1 MNGWICKGGGYL
13 VPEGSEVA
21 KKIHALVEKESYR
34 RGNGMI
40 PLYEEAGVY
49 NFYVKAGTDKGK
61 VEIIGET
68 DLQSMTRE
76 DLEKEVAAMRAR
88 SGFSRQP

>member
-1 MNGWICKGGGYL
+1 
-13 VPEGSEVA
+13 
-21 KKIHALVEKESYR
+21 
-34 RGNGMI
+34 MI

-49 NFYVKAGTDKGK
+49 NFYVKAGTNKGK

-88 SGFSRQP
+88 SGFPGSLEHKSVARRIGFESHFGQRARRRRRWYLAGSSARS